1 MINTFLSSSLRF
13 QKQNDNP
20 NDCYVDGLIY
30 SNHFKMKTKTIILVF
45 YLFCQFCFGQTLTRK
60 PLHGMVV
67 NDSVNIQSGYV
78 LNVNSNSRTF
88 VKSKGYFDILGKTND
103 TLLFSSMGL
112 KPKKIVLAE
121 KDFAVSVLVVKM
133 NTLINPLKEVVVTK
147 TDVKLNLGN
156 IQNIIDKEY
165 FDDKQSSSDNP
176 LMPTKI
182 KYGMDVDRI
191 GRMIWKSFF
200 KENPN
205 KEKEVDY
212 GDFSEI
218 VPKRIHQFF
227 FTNTLKLKEDE
238 IGLFLIFCE
247 NDSKSKALLKP
258 EAEFELIE
266 FLINKNEEFKRFT
279 TFEK

>member
-1 MINTFLSSSLRF
+1 M
-13 QKQNDNP
+13 
-20 NDCYVDGLIY
+20 
-30 SNHFKMKTKTIILVF
+30 LVF
-45 YLFCQFCFGQTLTRK
+45 YLFCQICLGQTLTRK

-67 NDSVNIQSGYV
+67 NDSVNVQSGYV

-88 VKSKGYFDILGKTND
+88 IKAQGYFDILAKTND

-112 KPKKIVLAE
+112 KSKKVVLAD
-121 KDFAVSVLVVKM
+121 KDFAVSVLRVKM

-147 TDVKLNLGN
+147 TAVKPNLGN
-156 IQNIIDKEY
+156 IQNIIDREY
-165 FDDKQSSSDNP
+165 FDDKQSSPSPDNP

-191 GRMIWKSFF
+191 GKMIWKSFF
-200 KENPN
+200 KENSG
-205 KEKEVDY
+205 KEKEAYY
-212 GDFSEI
+212 GDFAEI
-218 VPKRIHQFF
+218 VPKRMHQFF

-238 IGLFLIFCE
+238 VGLFLIYCE
-247 NDSKSKALLKP
+247 NDPKSKALLKP

-266 FLINKNEEFKRFT
+266 FLVNKNEEFKRFT

>member
-1 MINTFLSSSLRF
+1 
-13 QKQNDNP
+13 
-20 NDCYVDGLIY
+20 
-30 SNHFKMKTKTIILVF
+30 MKAKTTIIVF
-45 YLFCQFCFGQTLTRK
+45 YLFCQICLGQTLTRK

-67 NDSVNIQSGYV
+67 NDSVNVQSGYV

-88 VKSKGYFDILGKTND
+88 IKSQGYFDILAKTND

-112 KPKKIVLAE
+112 KSKKVVLAD
-121 KDFAVSVLVVKM
+121 KDFAVSVLRVKM

-147 TDVKLNLGN
+147 TAVKPNLGN
-156 IQNIIDKEY
+156 IQNIIDREY
-165 FDDKQSSSDNP
+165 FDDKQSSPSPDNP

-191 GRMIWKSFF
+191 GKMIWKSFF
-200 KENPN
+200 KENSG
-205 KEKEVDY
+205 KEKEAYY
-212 GDFSEI
+212 GDFAEI
-218 VPKRIHQFF
+218 VPKRMHQFF

-238 IGLFLIFCE
+238 VGLFLIYCE
-247 NDSKSKALLKP
+247 NDPKSKALLKP

-266 FLINKNEEFKRFT
+266 FLVNKNEEFKRFT

>member
-1 MINTFLSSSLRF
+1 
-13 QKQNDNP
+13 
-20 NDCYVDGLIY
+20 
-30 SNHFKMKTKTIILVF
+30 
-45 YLFCQFCFGQTLTRK
+45 
-60 PLHGMVV
+60 MVV